1 MNKNN
6 KVTEQEIDV
15 VGSSK
20 HTVNIKAIISF
31 VMMVT
36 VFIIGFNFRIN
47 KANYLEPEVEEIVSV
62 TTTENMSTTMVT
74 TTSIVTTTTSTSCVT
89 TTPCTTVATTE
100 EATTTT
106 EEECIITIPV
116 NIQVYIDEP
125 VQEDPSPEP
134 IIETEP
140 VVEVV
145 VEESSTEESIDPPIV
160 EEEPVAVEETEPVSM
175 TYIGNLYITGY
186 VSLAS
191 TGATITVVTTGWIL
205 YAVGIPYG
213 EASNFLEYY
222 ISNPGLGLCIL
233 FCIMGLLIILKHIKN
248 YKRLINGTESN
259 FKKAKKEK
267 KEALLKEKME
277 KKDSS
282 NAEENKQI

>member
-1 MNKNN
+1 MKKIN

-74 TTSIVTTTTSTSCVT
+74 TSIVTTTSTTSCVT

-100 EATTTT
+100 EVTTTT
-106 EEECIITIPV
+106 EEECIITMPV
-116 NIQVYIDEP
+116 NIQVVIDEP

-145 VEESSTEESIDPPIV
+145 EESSTEESIDPPIV
-160 EEEPVAVEETEPVSM
+160 DEEPVVVEETEPASM

-186 VSLAS
+186 VATGNPTAS
-191 TGATITVVTTGWIL
+191 GPYPYVGGVAMSRSYGFEWGTTI
-205 YAVGIPYG
+205 
-213 EASNFLEYY
+213 Y
-222 ISNPGLGLCIL
+222 IDGLGYYTL
-233 FCIMGLLIILKHIKN
+233 FDTGCSYGVVDVFCNTIPECYDLTSWRDVYVVN
-248 YKRLINGTESN
+248 
-259 FKKAKKEK
+259 
-267 KEALLKEKME
+267 
-277 KKDSS
+277 
-282 NAEENKQI
+282 

>member
-1 MNKNN
+1 MKKIN

-47 KANYLEPEVEEIVSV
+47 KANYLEPEVEEVVSV
-62 TTTENMSTTMVT
+62 TTTENMSTTMGT
-74 TTSIVTTTTSTSCVT
+74 TTSIVTTTSSTSCVT

-100 EATTTT
+100 EVTTTT

-116 NIQVYIDEP
+116 NIQVVIDEP

-145 VEESSTEESIDPPIV
+145 EESSTEESIDPPIV
-160 EEEPVAVEETEPVSM
+160 EEEPVSTEETEPLSM

-186 VSLAS
+186 VATGNPTAS
-191 TGATITVVTTGWIL
+191 GPYPYVGGVAMSRSYGFEWGTTI
-205 YAVGIPYG
+205 
-213 EASNFLEYY
+213 Y
-222 ISNPGLGLCIL
+222 IDGLGYYTL
-233 FCIMGLLIILKHIKN
+233 FDTGCSYGVVDVFCNTIPECYDLTSWRDVYVVN
-248 YKRLINGTESN
+248 
-259 FKKAKKEK
+259 
-267 KEALLKEKME
+267 
-277 KKDSS
+277 
-282 NAEENKQI
+282 

>member
-1 MNKNN
+1 MKKIN

-74 TTSIVTTTTSTSCVT
+74 TTSIVTTTSTSCVT

-100 EATTTT
+100 EVTTTT
-106 EEECIITIPV
+106 EEECVITMPV
-116 NIQVYIDEP
+116 NIQVVIDEP

-140 VVEVV
+140 VVVDV

-160 EEEPVAVEETEPVSM
+160 EEEPVAIEETEPASM

-186 VSLAS
+186 VATGNPTAS
-191 TGATITVVTTGWIL
+191 GPYPYVGGVAMSRSYGFEWGTTI
-205 YAVGIPYG
+205 
-213 EASNFLEYY
+213 Y
-222 ISNPGLGLCIL
+222 INGLGYYTL
-233 FCIMGLLIILKHIKN
+233 FDTGCSYGVVDVFCNTIPECYDLTSWRDVYVVN
-248 YKRLINGTESN
+248 
-259 FKKAKKEK
+259 
-267 KEALLKEKME
+267 
-277 KKDSS
+277 
-282 NAEENKQI
+282 

>member
-1 MNKNN
+1 MKKIN

-47 KANYLEPEVEEIVSV
+47 KANYLEPEVEEIASV

-74 TTSIVTTTTSTSCVT
+74 TTSIVTTTSSTSCVT

-100 EATTTT
+100 EVTTTT

-116 NIQVYIDEP
+116 NIQVVIDEP

-140 VVEVV
+140 VVDVV
-145 VEESSTEESIDPPIV
+145 DESSTEESIDPPIV
-160 EEEPVAVEETEPVSM
+160 EEEPVAVEETEPLSM

-186 VSLAS
+186 VATGNPTAS
-191 TGATITVVTTGWIL
+191 GPYPYVGGVAMSRSYGFEWGTTI
-205 YAVGIPYG
+205 
-213 EASNFLEYY
+213 Y
-222 ISNPGLGLCIL
+222 IDGLGYYTL
-233 FCIMGLLIILKHIKN
+233 FDTGCSYGVVDVFCNTIPEC
-248 YKRLINGTESN
+248 Y
-259 FKKAKKEK
+259 
-267 KEALLKEKME
+267 ALTSYR
-277 KKDSS
+277 DVYVV
-282 NAEENKQI
+282 N

>member
-47 KANYLEPEVEEIVSV
+47 KANYLEPEVEEEIVSV
-62 TTTENMSTTMVT
+62 TTKENMTTTTMV
-74 TTSIVTTTTSTSCVT
+74 TTSIVTTTSTTSCVT

-100 EATTTT
+100 EVTT
-106 EEECIITIPV
+106 EEECIITMPV

-140 VVEVV
+140 VVEEV

-175 TYIGNLYITGY
+175 TYLGNLYITGY
-186 VSLAS
+186 VATGNPTAS
-191 TGATITVVTTGWIL
+191 GPYPYVGGVAMSRSYGLEWGTTI
-205 YAVGIPYG
+205 
-213 EASNFLEYY
+213 Y
-222 ISNPGLGLCIL
+222 IDGLGYYTL
-233 FCIMGLLIILKHIKN
+233 FDTGCSYGVVDVFCNTIPECYDLTSWRDVYIVK
-248 YKRLINGTESN
+248 
-259 FKKAKKEK
+259 
-267 KEALLKEKME
+267 
-277 KKDSS
+277 
-282 NAEENKQI
+282 

>member
-47 KANYLEPEVEEIVSV
+47 KANYLEPEVEEEIVSV
-62 TTTENMSTTMVT
+62 TTKENMTTTTMV
-74 TTSIVTTTTSTSCVT
+74 TTSIVTTTSSTSCVT

-100 EATTTT
+100 EVTT
-106 EEECIITIPV
+106 EEECIITMPV

-145 VEESSTEESIDPPIV
+145 EESSTEESIDPPIV
-160 EEEPVAVEETEPVSM
+160 EEEPVAVEETEPLEM
-175 TYIGNLYITGY
+175 EYLGNLYITGY
-186 VSLAS
+186 VATGNPTAS
-191 TGATITVVTTGWIL
+191 GPYPYVGGVAMSRSYGLPWGTTI
-205 YAVGIPYG
+205 
-213 EASNFLEYY
+213 Y
-222 ISNPGLGLCIL
+222 IDGLGYYTL
-233 FCIMGLLIILKHIKN
+233 FDTGCSYGVVDVFCNTIPECYDLTSWRDVYIVK
-248 YKRLINGTESN
+248 
-259 FKKAKKEK
+259 
-267 KEALLKEKME
+267 
-277 KKDSS
+277 
-282 NAEENKQI
+282 